1 MSPSEQ
7 TTSSPEV
14 RKGLEGVVAG
24 DTSISRVDG
33 QHCQLIYRGYHI
45 DELVGPSSY
54 EEVCFLLFAGVLP
67 MRDPLAEWTKALSAA
82 RALDPKIIS
91 LIQSFPPQA
100 DAMAILRTVI
110 SVLGVHDPEADDDSL
125 DVIRWKALRTI
136 AKMPTIVAAISR
148 FCTGKPLV
156 KPKEELGHAANFLY
170 MLHGTEPTEAQA
182 KALDTYFV
190 LLADHGFNASTFT
203 ARTVTG
209 TRSDYYS
216 AITAAI
222 GSLKGPLHGDANRKA
237 MEMLLEIG
245 DAAHVNAYV
254 KKTLSDHKR
263 FMGFGHRVYT
273 GEDPRAKHLKV
284 MSKQLAEASDDPKWY
299 ALSEQLQGTVWQAK
313 KLYINVDFY
322 SASVLH
328 YLGIPTA
335 LFTTMFACSRV
346 AGWSAHV
353 IEQTADNRL
362 IRPLAMYT
370 GPQGL
375 RYVPIDQRT
384 SSSITS
390 H

>member
-1 MSPSEQ
+1 
-7 TTSSPEV
+7 
-14 RKGLEGVVAG
+14 
-24 DTSISRVDG
+24 
-33 QHCQLIYRGYHI
+33 
-45 DELVGPSSY
+45 
-54 EEVCFLLFAGVLP
+54 
-67 MRDPLAEWTKALSAA
+67 
-82 RALDPKIIS
+82 
-91 LIQSFPPQA
+91 
-100 DAMAILRTVI
+100 
-110 SVLGVHDPEADDDSL
+110 
-125 DVIRWKALRTI
+125 
-136 AKMPTIVAAISR
+136 
-148 FCTGKPLV
+148 
-156 KPKEELGHAANFLY
+156 
-170 MLHGTEPTEAQA
+170 MLHGAEPTEAQA
-182 KALDTYFV
+182 KALDTYFL

-313 KLYINVDFY
+313 KLPVNVDFY
-322 SASVLH
+322 SASVLY

-370 GPQGL
+370 GPLNL

>member
-7 TTSSPEV
+7 TTSSSEV
-14 RKGLEGVVAG
+14 HKGLEGVVAG

-33 QHCQLIYRGYHI
+33 QNCQLIYRGYHI

-67 MRDPLAEWTKALSAA
+67 MPTALTEWTKALSGA
-82 RALDPKIIS
+82 RALDSKIVS

-125 DVIRWKALRTI
+125 DVIRWKAVRTI
-136 AKMPTIVAAISR
+136 AKMPIIVAAIGR
-148 FCTGKPLV
+148 LRTGKPLV
-156 KPKEELGHAANFLY
+156 KPKEGLGHAANFLY
-170 MLHGTEPTEAQA
+170 MLHGTEPAAAQA
-182 KALDTYFV
+182 KALDTYFM

-284 MSKQLAEASDDPKWY
+284 MSKQLAEASDEPKWY

-313 KLYINVDFY
+313 KLHINVDFY

>member
-1 MSPSEQ
+1 MSPREQ
-7 TTSSPEV
+7 TASSPEV
-14 RKGLEGVVAG
+14 RKGLEGVIAG

-67 MRDPLAEWTKALSAA
+67 MHAPLTEWTKALSGA
-82 RALDPKIIS
+82 RALDPKIVS

-100 DAMAILRTVI
+100 SAMAILRTVI

-125 DVIRWKALRTI
+125 DVIRWKAVRTI

-148 FCTGKPLV
+148 LRTGKPLV
-156 KPKEELGHAANFLY
+156 KPKASLSHAANFLY

-182 KALDTYFV
+182 KALDTYFM

-203 ARTVTG
+203 ARTVIG

-299 ALSEQLQGTVWQAK
+299 ALSEQLQETVWQAK

-370 GPQGL
+370 GAQGL
-375 RYVPIDQRT
+375 QYVPIDQRT